1 MDKIA
6 DETIAT
12 IRRAVKQNKPFF
24 IAPGFKKPHLPF
36 VSPTRYWDRYPIGD
50 VHLPDNY
57 FVPKDAPPVAIH
69 NWGELRGYAEVP
81 KRGLMEDDFARRL
94 IQGYY
99 ACVSY
104 TDTHIGRLLD
114 ELDALGISRNTIIVL
129 WGDHGW
135 NLGEH
140 TLWCKHCCFET
151 SMNAPL
157 MISAPM
163 VDGIRAGA
171 TTTALAEFID
181 LYPSLCELADL
192 PRLEHLQGKSLVSVL
207 KEPTS
212 SVKDAAI
219 GRYRAGDTIRT
230 DRYRFTLY
238 SDNKGQPVARMLYDH
253 QADPDENVNIAE
265 RPENAELV
273 NRLTRQLKAGMGKP
287 NG

>member
-1 MDKIA
+1 M
-6 DETIAT
+6 
-12 IRRAVKQNKPFF
+12 
-24 IAPGFKKPHLPF
+24 
-36 VSPTRYWDRYPIGD
+36 
-50 VHLPDNY
+50 
-57 FVPKDAPPVAIH
+57 
-69 NWGELRGYAEVP
+69 
-81 KRGLMEDDFARRL
+81 

-104 TDTHIGRLLD
+104 TDAHIGRLLD

-163 VDGIRAGA
+163 VDGVRAGA

-192 PRLEHLQGKSLVSVL
+192 PRLEHLQGKSLVPVL

-219 GRYRAGDTIRT
+219 GRYRSGDTIRT

-238 SDNKGQPVARMLYDH
+238 SDNKSQPVARMLYDH